1 MTATKKKIT
10 AIVTALA
17 LVALLCLTVCLTAC
31 NNDDN
36 KQNDNAAS
44 ALVTIDINPSV
55 ELLVNDKNVVT
66 AIRPGNYDA
75 QVMLYGN
82 SQGIV
87 GSSIEVATQR
97 IAELAKRYDY
107 ADENSAISVT
117 VAAVNAEK
125 EAELFEFVSNQV
137 VKTLGVLD
145 EAVKNAEDV
154 VLRAE
159 ALYLKEQNPD
169 NKFYQELTVSKL
181 RLIHAAMIYDNTL
194 TMDKAVEM
202 SNEALLEV
210 ANKGKDNFN
219 QFINDAFA
227 DKKDTL
233 TFAYNTVK
241 QFALD
246 AAYISVVPFN
256 PLKPFELTGTD
267 YALAR
272 MEYSVLQYCKNII
285 DEFNADPVIPESKFE
300 NPEELKASMQSIGLT
315 ISDDEA
321 ERLAALA
328 SFGNG
333 VKYSTLRAFINA
345 HCRTEGTVEV
355 NYEAIDSEFIAEAET
370 TASADSALKIVQDT
384 FENFFG
390 TASNVLDILLGFHF
404 EFGGDAFDIAERMET
419 VAAKIDSF
427 EAKIENFTESE
438 KERVETIQNSTKEL
452 ITAFEQSMSELI
464 VDAQAA
470 AQAAINAIQ
479 NARLELAAGGG
490 TPVTAA

>member
-159 ALYLKEQNPD
+159 ALHLKEQNPD

-227 DKKDTL
+227 DEKDTL

-246 AAYISVVPFN
+246 AAYISV
-256 PLKPFELTGTD
+256 KPVTGTD

-321 ERLAALA
+321 ETLSALA

-345 HCRTEGTVEV
+345 HCRADGTVEV

-390 TASNVLDILLGFHF
+390 TASGVLDILLDFHF
-404 EFGGDAFDIAERMET
+404 EFGGDAFNIAERMET
-419 VAAKIDSF
+419 VAAEIDSF